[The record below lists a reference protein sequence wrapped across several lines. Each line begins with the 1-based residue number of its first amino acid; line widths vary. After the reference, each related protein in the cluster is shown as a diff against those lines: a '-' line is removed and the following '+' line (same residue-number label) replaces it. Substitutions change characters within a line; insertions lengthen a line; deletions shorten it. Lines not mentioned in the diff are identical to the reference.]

1 MMNFA
6 RLKYVAALG
15 NTPGHLNHW
24 SANGFRSFVSRRAT
38 VRARRTPLP
47 WTMVLAEVNA

>member
-1 MMNFA
+1 MA
-6 RLKYVAALG
+6 RGAYLSDLG

-24 SANGFRSFVSRRAT
+24 SANAFRNFVNDKAA

-47 WTMVLAEVNA
+47 WTMVLAEVQH